1 MPQEFSSDRKTDQF
15 SSSETKTAEGQ
26 TELQQVVNLLN
37 SGAVDEVDDKVDERL
52 PSKDSVTSELI
63 RKNRRLYHKNLK
75 SLLRQINETLDE
87 EGEGE

>member
-1 MPQEFSSDRKTDQF
+1 M
-15 SSSETKTAEGQ
+15 
-26 TELQQVVNLLN
+26 QQVVNLLN